1 MLSFSYI
8 CVCVVSLCLHWCY
21 ARCLVSFACVC
32 LFFHSCS
39 ASPKQCQLCVCLYV
53 CTHVIPAQNNVSC
66 LVCVWLRIAW
76 ASRQPTLSN
85 RTHCPS
91 PPKTPSTTTVV
102 KTHCFLRKHINLLIV
117 TCKNLISTYFQY
129 LPFLKLWKTLHFLY
143 LKNVQSQSCSK
154 FPSFMFHV
162 PPSPPPNLLISY
174 SLTLLLLLFHLLL
187 CRGLGGKDGAASG
200 RNHQTL
206 PCLHRVPP
214 QVGTSLEWWR
224 NWVWG

>member
-1 MLSFSYI
+1 M
-8 CVCVVSLCLHWCY
+8 
-21 ARCLVSFACVC
+21 
-32 LFFHSCS
+32 S
-39 ASPKQCQLCVCLYV
+39 AVLCV
-53 CTHVIPAQNNVSC
+53 
-66 LVCVWLRIAW
+66 WFRIGW

-102 KTHCFLRKHINLLIV
+102 KTQCFLRKHINFEGGNFANCYLQ
-117 TCKNLISTYFQY
+117 KPYFHIFPV
-129 LPFLKLWKTLHFLY
+129 LDIFETMTNIAFFCV
-143 LKNVQSQSCSK
+143 KNVPSQSCSK

-174 SLTLLLLLFHLLL
+174 SLTLLLLLHLLL

-206 PCLHRVPP
+206 PRLHRVPP
-214 QVGTSLEWWR
+214 QVGTSLE
-224 NWVWG
+224 